1 MLLYKKALN
10 GVSLLAFAPA
20 DSLQQQYYTHTH
32 THTQTPSPEPV
43 EEISFTVFILKLS
56 VPERLIAV
64 SEAVKADSGE
74 THWQSAHGS
83 SVSEGLLK

>member
-10 GVSLLAFAPA
+10 RVSLLAFAPA
-20 DSLQQQYYTHTH
+20 DSLQQQSYIHTH
-32 THTQTPSPEPV
+32 IQTPSPEPM